1 MTLHVFMSQYEL
13 ELIYLFVRCYAMTN
27 EMIAVIDD
35 DADQRELIQ
44 EILDDYV
51 VRCFPTTE
59 AFFSEHSQLGRLS
72 LLLCDIQ
79 MEGIDGY
86 ETCRRVRQDASLSQL
101 PIILISGLSEKANF
115 TEAVEAG
122 ANEYMSK
129 PFHVSELK
137 ELVEKQ
143 LTLSKAATS

>member
-1 MTLHVFMSQYEL
+1 MTLHVFMSQHEL

-59 AFFSEHSQLGRLS
+59 AFFSEHSQLGRPS

-101 PIILISGLSEKANF
+101 PIILISGLPEKANF

>member
-1 MTLHVFMSQYEL
+1 
-13 ELIYLFVRCYAMTN
+13 MTN
-27 EMIAVIDD
+27 EIIAVIDD
-35 DADQRELIQ
+35 DADQRELIK
-44 EILDDYV
+44 EFLDDYV

-59 AFFSEHSQLGRLS
+59 AFFSEHSQQLGRPS

-86 ETCRRVRQDASLSQL
+86 ETCRRVRQDVSLSQL

-143 LTLSKAATS
+143 LTLSKSSY